1 MATLVGPHNLQP
13 VVFTVPPTTLKL
25 CVARQSPTVRRRA
38 QSGLGDA
45 RDLRCDATSAGAQ
58 KRTRARTVREQTIH
72 GPRTDRATHPGP
84 HRSTGVSKGVVMRLR
99 GSGRP
104 SRHSRRAGI
113 RARRGV
119 RHAEAP
125 IPDLVFSTL
134 DPILAS
140 CGLGEVSA
148 CSNRVAFHFIAKTLI
163 IVDVR
168 GAAESSG
175 RGAAEPSLRLTATWR
190 PSLLGHVIT
199 SRESRDGGG

>member
-1 MATLVGPHNLQP
+1 M
-13 VVFTVPPTTLKL
+13 
-25 CVARQSPTVRRRA
+25 
-38 QSGLGDA
+38 
-45 RDLRCDATSAGAQ
+45 RCDATSAGAQ

-84 HRSTGVSKGVVMRLR
+84 IETGVSKGVVMRLR

-104 SRHSRRAGI
+104 SRYSRRAGI

-163 IVDVR
+163 IIDVR

-175 RGAAEPSLRLTATWR
+175 RGAAEPSLRLTATCDHSCHAGAHLACVAVTLSSEEQAPSSSPSKPSR
-190 PSLLGHVIT
+190 PCQTVGLS
-199 SRESRDGGG
+199 